1 METASRVGFALL
13 SREASFF
20 ALPGKGL
27 KAASPAPLRATSPD
41 PSRGAVRRRRVCAA
55 QPVTHPVDR
64 LPFLEETP
72 PPVVSPA
79 CPADRPPAGAHPFD
93 EFEAVNACLVE
104 YLVIRHR
111 PMVRLRAMPTARPV
125 APRPP
130 ITYPHGVEDELLPL
144 GVSVRK
150 RRNPDRSRGLARAHG
165 RG

>member
-27 KAASPAPLRATSPD
+27 KGASPAPLRATSPD

-79 CPADRPPAGAHPFD
+79 CPADRPTAGAHPFD
-93 EFEAVNACLVE
+93 EFEAVNGCLVE

-111 PMVRLRAMPTARPV
+111 PLV
-125 APRPP
+125 APACDAHRAPGSASSAD
-130 ITYPHGVEDELLPL
+130 H
-144 GVSVRK
+144 VSALR
-150 RRNPDRSRGLARAHG
+150 
-165 RG
+165 